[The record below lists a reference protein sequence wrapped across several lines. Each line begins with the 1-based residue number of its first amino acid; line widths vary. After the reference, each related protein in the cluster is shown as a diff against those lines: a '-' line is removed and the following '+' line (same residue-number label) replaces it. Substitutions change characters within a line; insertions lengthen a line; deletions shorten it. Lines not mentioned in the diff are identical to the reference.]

1 MSTSAMSQSVGK
13 APCGCGCS
21 GGASSAPCTC
31 GQASCTTCPSPAY
44 IRPEFF
50 AGQLLTEDD
59 LQSLV
64 NYVAAKNRL
73 QARYLFGSGVV
84 CGLKV
89 KQEPCKCGKVIVEP
103 GYALDCCGN
112 DIVISCPQPLD
123 INQMINALMIKL
135 RNGYDCGDP
144 CAKQE
149 AADASSSTGASSNP
163 GMLPAATNSSL
174 TGRPKRYCL
183 YVNYCEQG
191 TDPVTPYAT
200 STPCG
205 QSVCQ
210 TTRVQEGFSFE
221 LRCPTKDCDCQPAL
235 CESLSCCLGDGTTAD
250 QMVAQAA
257 TLKQIAQPMV
267 WAAEQIARGRTPEY
281 DPIVVGE
288 TVAELTRLEGGGDFD
303 VARLRELMVV
313 ARKAASNVARFLTV
327 RKHRVHAKEGIDPLE
342 EAVGIL
348 GRLKDRLP
356 THLERCY
363 AQALVEVIQILV
375 EHKRLLETDALDD
388 ADLRDLP
395 LEIRFLQWDAVV
407 TRTLMRESIAAM
419 HDVRAWL
426 LDRMQQTGSP
436 ADRSVALDAKYTFA
450 AGDEFNR
457 RSIGMVACG
466 VADVSTKCQ
475 QFIRDCRCNALLPP
489 CSTCTDTGVLLACV
503 TVQDCCVTE
512 ICNLD
517 RKFVLTGPNL
527 RYWFP
532 EIQRLGCDIEK
543 CCCPSCECEQPGL
556 YKEGDFSQRG
566 SCEDFFREMQATCK
580 DTKSTWSNRTNA
592 FLSVFRRALAGIGE
606 LHAEHDTRIST
617 DGGVA
622 SELEDL
628 RDRVKALTS
637 DVTKLKEKLSQ
648 KEKRSKEG

>member
-21 GGASSAPCTC
+21 GTASSAPCTC
-31 GQASCTTCPSPAY
+31 GHASCTTCPSPAY
-44 IRPEFF
+44 VRPEFF

-73 QARYLFGSGVV
+73 HARYLFGSGVV

-89 KQEPCKCGKVIVEP
+89 KREPCKCGHVVVEP

-112 DIVISCPQPLD
+112 DIVVSCPQPLD

-135 RNGYDCGDP
+135 RSGYDCGDP

-149 AADASSSTGASSNP
+149 SMDATATTSSNP
-163 GMLPAATNSSL
+163 GMLPAATNSSS
-174 TGRPKRYCL
+174 TNRPKRYCL

-221 LRCPTKDCDCQPAL
+221 LRCPTKDCDCQPAM
-235 CESLSCCLGDGTTAD
+235 CESLSCCLGDSKKAG
-250 QMVAQAA
+250 QMTAQAA
-257 TLKQIAQPMV
+257 ML
-267 WAAEQIARGRTPEY
+267 EQIAPPIALAAERIRRGITPEY
-281 DPIVVGE
+281 HPNVLNA
-288 TVAELTRLEGGGDFD
+288 TVAELTRFENADDFD
-303 VARLRELMVV
+303 VARLGELMLI
-313 ARKAASNVARFLTV
+313 ARKAASELARSLTV
-327 RKHRVHAKEGIDPLE
+327 GRRPDVAKEIESLGSAAD
-342 EAVGIL
+342 IL
-348 GRLKDRLP
+348 SRHKDRLP
-356 THLERCY
+356 THLERSY
-363 AQALVEVIQILV
+363 AHALAEIIDILV
-375 EHKRLLETDALDD
+375 KDERWLERDANDE

-407 TRTLMRESIAAM
+407 TRTLMRESIAATRE
-419 HDVRAWL
+419 VRAWL
-426 LDRMQQTGSP
+426 LDRMDQTGGP
-436 ADRSVALDAKYTFA
+436 ADPSLEREAKYA
-450 AGDEFNR
+450 LAVDEF
-457 RSIGMVACG
+457 SAHSLEPVARLM
-466 VADVSTKCQ
+466 AEVSKKCL
-475 QFIRDCRCNALLPP
+475 QFHRDCLCNALLPP

-532 EIQRLGCDIEK
+532 EIQRLGCEIEK
-543 CCCPSCECEQPGL
+543 CCCPSCDCEPLVRDEVDFPARGFCEAFFAGL
-556 YKEGDFSQRG
+556 QDSCADNPSTAANRAKAYSKFFSTVRSQAGKLEPERDIHTPTEGG
-566 SCEDFFREMQATCK
+566 
-580 DTKSTWSNRTNA
+580 
-592 FLSVFRRALAGIGE
+592 LS
-606 LHAEHDTRIST
+606 
-617 DGGVA
+617 
-622 SELEDL
+622 
-628 RDRVKALTS
+628 KALDDLNDQMKTLKNEHA
-637 DVTKLKEKLSQ
+637 KLKERLSRA
-648 KEKRSKEG
+648 EKKIKAEG